1 MGDFILLFFLVFY
14 LHNYTINCGN
24 VLFKFY
30 VWIIMVSYQW
40 MQSFKAE
47 NERKTLLLLIVFPG
61 FLLLVCWL
69 IFSLFSEELSW
80 ADKFS
85 DWWNITLEIFPL
97 ILIGMI
103 VWGLISFFRQKDIMF
118 WLSGAKAV
126 TRKDNPE
133 IYNIVENL
141 CISKWLPMPNIAI
154 INEPWMNA
162 FATWWRQ
169 KDSWIAF
176 TSWLLENLD
185 KREIE
190 AVAGHELTH
199 LINKDSLLMYVAFVF
214 IWIMT
219 VVGQLILRNVFT
231 ISRSSSS
238 KKWNWNLIILAFWL
252 AFLALWYLFYPLV
265 RLAISRKREYL
276 ADLGSVELTRD
287 NQSMISALR
296 KISSNSYVNKADN
309 SISSFFIAEPK
320 VAVSDMIR
328 PEYWMG
334 SYASGNWKTKT
345 SIRDSHPSIDDR
357 IARLENY

>member
-1 MGDFILLFFLVFY
+1 MIA
-14 LHNYTINCGN
+14 
-24 VLFKFY
+24 
-30 VWIIMVSYQW
+30 YQW

-47 NERKTLLLLIVFPG
+47 NERKTVLLLILFPI
-61 FLLLVCWL
+61 FLFLVLWVVLTLCTETT
-69 IFSLFSEELSW
+69 SREE
-80 ADKFS
+80 
-85 DWWNITLEIFPL
+85 WWDITLQLFPFVIIW
-97 ILIGMI
+97 ILI
-103 VWGLISFFRQKDIMF
+103 WGTISFFFQKDIMF
-118 WLSGAKAV
+118 WLSGAKEI
-126 TRKDNPE
+126 TRKENPE
-133 IYNIVENL
+133 LYNIVENL
-141 CISKWLPMPNIAI
+141 CISKWLPMPKIAI
-154 INEPWMNA
+154 MREAWMNA

-176 TSWLLENLD
+176 TSGLLENLD

-190 AVAGHELTH
+190 AVAWHELTH

-219 VVGQLILRNVFT
+219 VVGQFFFRIAFNSS
-231 ISRSSSS
+231 SRSSRDS
-238 KKWNWNLIILAFWL
+238 WRWRFLMLGLWL
-252 AFLALWYLFYPLV
+252 AFLILWYLLYPLV

-276 ADLGSVELTRD
+276 ADLWSVELTKD
-287 NQSMISALR
+287 SQSMISALR
-296 KISSNSYVNKADN
+296 KISTNSYIPKADS